1 MSTRKLRTLAVTSFF
16 LQALITG
23 CSNAQQDS
31 PAAGVAPADTTEN
44 QSTPMNTAPSEG
56 NYYEISTP
64 KGRMVVRLYDDTPE
78 HRDNF
83 ARLANEGYYDGT
95 TFHRVIANFMI
106 QGGDPN
112 SKNDDP
118 MDDGAGGPGYTLSA
132 EINPAHFHKRG
143 ALAAARQGD
152 VVNPTRASSGSQFY
166 LVLGGAP
173 FDSTTLDQIERSL
186 RTQIPDPGFTFSDS
200 ARAAYMRDG
209 GAPHLDGMYTVFGEV
224 VEGFDVLD
232 AIGNSPTARSTG
244 KSVQPALVDQPFD
257 KIVMQVKH
265 LENYTPPQ
273 R

>member
-1 MSTRKLRTLAVTSFF
+1 MLRILGTAAFCFQVLVS
-16 LQALITG
+16 G
-23 CSNAQQDS
+23 CSNAQPDS
-31 PAAGVAPADTTEN
+31 AATDAAPIDSTNPSTTNAVPE
-44 QSTPMNTAPSEG
+44 EE
-56 NYYEISTP
+56 NYYEVSTNL
-64 KGRMVVRLYDDTPE
+64 GRMVVRLYNDTPE

-83 ARLANEGYYDGT
+83 ARLADQGFYDGT

-118 MDDGAGGPGYTLSA
+118 MDDGTGGPGYTLPA
-132 EINPAHFHKRG
+132 EIKTDHFHKKG

-166 LVLGGAP
+166 IVLGGQP
-173 FDSTTLDQIERSL
+173 FDAQTLDQIERSL

-232 AIGNSPTARSTG
+232 AIGASPTARSTG
-244 KSVQPALVDQPFD
+244 KSVPPALIDQPFD
-257 KIVMQVKH
+257 KVVMTIRR
-265 LENYTPPQ
+265 LENYTPPES
-273 R
+273 

>member
-1 MSTRKLRTLAVTSFF
+1 MLRILGAAALFF
-16 LQALITG
+16 QVLVFG
-23 CSNAQQDS
+23 CSNAQPDSTATKAAPIDSTNQTTMTTVPQD
-31 PAAGVAPADTTEN
+31 A
-44 QSTPMNTAPSEG
+44 
-56 NYYEISTP
+56 NYYEITTNL
-64 KGRMVVRLYDDTPE
+64 GRMVVRLYNDTPE

-83 ARLANEGYYDGT
+83 ARLADEGFYDGT

-118 MDDGAGGPGYTLSA
+118 MDDGAGGPGYTLPA
-132 EINPAHFHKRG
+132 EFKADHFHKRG

-166 LVLGGAP
+166 IVLGGTP
-173 FDSTTLDQIERSL
+173 FDATTLDQIERSL

-232 AIGNSPTARSTG
+232 AIGTSPTARSTG
-244 KSVQPALVDQPFD
+244 KPVQPALVDQPFE
-257 KIVMQVKH
+257 KVVMQIRH
-265 LENYTPPQ
+265 LENYTPPEG
-273 R
+273 